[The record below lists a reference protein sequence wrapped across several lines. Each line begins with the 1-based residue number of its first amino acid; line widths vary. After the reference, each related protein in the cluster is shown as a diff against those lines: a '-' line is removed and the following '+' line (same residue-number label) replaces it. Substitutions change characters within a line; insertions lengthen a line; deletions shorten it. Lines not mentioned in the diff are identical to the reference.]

1 LTEGPKLIRYK
12 KKIFPIAIGRKEEE
26 MDKERMW
33 SYKNLQIKEGLKPG
47 SRHFQYFFVVSE
59 GGKKKCNYCIWID
72 DENLTRFGPLKKYE
86 EIVSSQRE
94 EWSKW
99 VEKKIDQG
107 DFRNLVLKL
116 EKEGQKEVH
125 LNEMEEKL
133 KAE

>member
-1 LTEGPKLIRYK
+1 
-12 KKIFPIAIGRKEEE
+12 
-26 MDKERMW
+26 MDKERTW

-59 GGKKKCNYCIWID
+59 SGKKKCNYCVWID
-72 DENLTRFGPLKKYE
+72 DENLTQFGPLKKYE

-99 VEKKIDQG
+99 VQGKVDQG

-116 EKEGQKEVH
+116 EKNGHKEID

-133 KAE
+133 KAD